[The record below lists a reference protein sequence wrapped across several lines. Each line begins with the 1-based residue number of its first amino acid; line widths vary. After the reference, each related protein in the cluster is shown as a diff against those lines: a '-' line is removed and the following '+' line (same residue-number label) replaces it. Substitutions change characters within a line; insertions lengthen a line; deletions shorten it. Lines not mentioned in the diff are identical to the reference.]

1 MQSVGLQTV
10 LQMSSAAERVQNVA
24 QQQGAL
30 TAEQFKTLMDKQSDL
45 KKLEVQQTA
54 TKDDTKIRDEDRGH
68 KENQPPREE
77 TVKKPAEAAEGLEAK
92 KPEEALP
99 LGSDQQGR
107 LLNIKI

>member
-30 TAEQFKTLMDKQSDL
+30 TAEQFKALMDKQSDL
-45 KKLEVQQTA
+45 KKLEVQQVNP
-54 TKDDTKIRDEDRGH
+54 KEDTSIRDEDRGH

-77 TVKKPAEAAEGLEAK
+77 IAKEPSDAAERLSAEKA
-92 KPEEALP
+92 EEALP
-99 LGSDQQGR
+99 IGPNQQGR
-107 LLNIKI
+107 LLNIKV